1 MSHDGPQRDHTAS
14 SRRRPRSV
22 PDPDPAPTIMR
33 ARRDL
38 GITALK
44 SECHRDSS
52 KSIPA
57 KGHLSPQ
64 RDTHLVRTL
73 SPQRD
78 THSVRNFVWFVACS
92 SSRRRPG
99 SIPDLAPNL
108 MRAEQDRGI
117 TTMKS
122 RAPKPKYQK
131 QNTKSKAPK
140 AKHQKQGEA
149 FPPPLVQ
156 TTTGEELLLQQRE
169 HRLRLLVGLRQHRGR
184 CLRDDLLLRQ
194 RLGLGRVVGIQ
205 DTAA

>member
-1 MSHDGPQRDHTAS
+1 
-14 SRRRPRSV
+14 
-22 PDPDPAPTIMR
+22 MR

-57 KGHLSPQ
+57 KGHLSPQRDTHLEAPQ

-122 RAPKPKYQK
+122 RAPKAKHQK
-131 QNTKSKAPK
+131 QSTKSKAPKAKHQKQSTKSKAPK

-169 HRLRLLVGLRQHRGR
+169 HRLRLLVGLRQHRSR